1 MSNKK
6 VLKIK
11 VRSFKNLDT
20 KTATTDGVVEAIVS
34 VFGNVDSYAEIVD
47 KGAFN
52 ESLQKKLP
60 KGVWSHDWQQPIA
73 KTLEAYETEKGLYI
87 KFQLIKGVQKADE
100 ALLLMQA
107 GAIDEFSIG
116 YEVMED
122 YIGADG
128 FRHLKRLRLYEYS
141 PVLVGANSETE
152 LISVKGFE
160 KEIEVDEET
169 VPRVVTQEDLDAN
182 PSLVEQGV
190 QVGDEIEL
198 PIEAVGDGVVEGEPK
213 EGEEEAKAKA
223 PAEGDACTME
233 DGTAGVMKMDE
244 DGNMVCVLP
253 EAGENSKGLKDGR
266 VLSATNRALIE
277 QVVNDAETLSK
288 ALKNLSTPL
297 KELLNATEN
306 AGGKVVPISADPK
319 RTVRIREAIKTAD
332 RSLGFVLKILKTDTA
347 D

>member
-11 VRSFKNLDT
+11 VRSYKNLDT
-20 KTATTDGVVEAIVS
+20 KTATSEGVVEAIVS

-47 KGAFN
+47 RGAFN

-122 YIGADG
+122 YIGSDG

-152 LISVKGFE
+152 LISVKGLE
-160 KEIEVDEET
+160 KEIEVEEET
-169 VPRVVTQEDLDAN
+169 VPRIVTQEDLDAN

-198 PIEAVGDGVVEGEPK
+198 PIEAVGDGAISEEPK
-213 EGEEEAKAKA
+213 DGEEVKAKA
-223 PAEGDACTME
+223 PQEGDACTME
-233 DGTAGVMKMDE
+233 DGTAGVMRADETGDMVCIVPE
-244 DGNMVCVLP
+244 DGGK
-253 EAGENSKGLKDGR
+253 AKKDGR

-277 QVVNDAETLSK
+277 QVVSDAETLSK

-332 RSLGFVLKILKTDTA
+332 RSLGFVLKILKTENA